1 MDIDETENP
10 FGDGV
15 GNRGVDDDDENIPL
29 ISTSSR
35 CGSEDTNYRS
45 YHSRTHGETS
55 FIEGIDEHTPL
66 IRLCHIDKG
75 VLLSLVFFAALLQRR
90 PRLFLQ
96 DLRKKDF

>member
-35 CGSEDTNYRS
+35 RGSEDTNYRS

-66 IRLCHIDKG
+66 IRKENELMI
-75 VLLSLVFFAALLQRR
+75 LLMKSRENFRMQIH
-90 PRLFLQ
+90 Q
-96 DLRKKDF
+96 NSYLR

>member
-1 MDIDETENP
+1 MDIDDTENP

-35 CGSEDTNYRS
+35 RGSEDTTYRS
-45 YHSRTHGETS
+45 SHSRTRGETS

-66 IRLCHIDKG
+66 ITKETKRDE
-75 VLLSLVFFAALLQRR
+75 AWDENQ
-90 PRLFLQ
+90 
-96 DLRKKDF
+96 KKISEYKPH

>member
-35 CGSEDTNYRS
+35 RGSEDTNYRS
-45 YHSRTHGETS
+45 YHSQNS
-55 FIEGIDEHTPL
+55 
-66 IRLCHIDKG
+66 
-75 VLLSLVFFAALLQRR
+75 RR
-90 PRLFLQ
+90 NIFY
-96 DLRKKDF
+96 

>member
-35 CGSEDTNYRS
+35 RGSEDTT
-45 YHSRTHGETS
+45 YHRTRGETS

-66 IRLCHIDKG
+66 ITKETKREKLGIESKEN
-75 VLLSLVFFAALLQRR
+75 FRI
-90 PRLFLQ
+90 
-96 DLRKKDF
+96 

>member
-35 CGSEDTNYRS
+35 RGSEDTIIAPTIQELTGK
-45 YHSRTHGETS
+45 H
-55 FIEGIDEHTPL
+55 
-66 IRLCHIDKG
+66 
-75 VLLSLVFFAALLQRR
+75 LLL
-90 PRLFLQ
+90 
-96 DLRKKDF
+96 KE

>member
-35 CGSEDTNYRS
+35 RGSEDTT
-45 YHSRTHGETS
+45 YHRTRGGNI
-55 FIEGIDEHTPL
+55 FY
-66 IRLCHIDKG
+66 
-75 VLLSLVFFAALLQRR
+75 
-90 PRLFLQ
+90 
-96 DLRKKDF
+96 

>member
-1 MDIDETENP
+1 MVVDLWSALRVKYSRLKNLRFPKVSNLKMDLDETENP

-35 CGSEDTNYRS
+35 RGSEDTNYRS

-66 IRLCHIDKG
+66 IRKEMN
-75 VLLSLVFFAALLQRR
+75 
-90 PRLFLQ
+90 
-96 DLRKKDF
+96 